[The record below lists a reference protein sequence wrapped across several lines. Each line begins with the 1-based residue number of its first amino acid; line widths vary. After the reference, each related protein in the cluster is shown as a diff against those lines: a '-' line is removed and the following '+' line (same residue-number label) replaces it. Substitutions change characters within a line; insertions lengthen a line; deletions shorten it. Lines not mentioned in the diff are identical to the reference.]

1 MLARSDPTVPKHKGI
16 SYFLV
21 DMKSPGVTV
30 QPLIDMSGGHHFNQ
44 VFFDNVRVPRTGLLG
59 EKNRGWYMATTT
71 LSFERAGVERPM
83 HAKRIL
89 ENLVD
94 YAKQTKRNGQPLSKN
109 PLIRQKLAQLAVE
122 VDVARAIAY
131 RVATAINNKQVPG
144 PESPALKA
152 FASELS
158 QRMAQV
164 GMDLLGLYGQLKPGS
179 KWAPLQGQ
187 IENMYLTT
195 ISSTIAAGTS
205 EIQRNIIAERGL
217 GLPR

>member
-1 MLARSDPTVPKHKGI
+1 
-16 SYFLV
+16 
-21 DMKSPGVTV
+21 
-30 QPLIDMSGGHHFNQ
+30 
-44 VFFDNVRVPRTGLLG
+44 
-59 EKNRGWYMATTT
+59 
-71 LSFERAGVERPM
+71 M

-122 VDVARAIAY
+122 VDIARAIAY

-179 KWAPLQGQ
+179 KWAPLRARSK
-187 IENMYLTT
+187 IC
-195 ISSTIAAGTS
+195 ISPRSPVRSLPAPLRFSATSSPSAA
-205 EIQRNIIAERGL
+205 
-217 GLPR
+217 